1 MILNC
6 AIVDDEPLAL
16 ELLKSYVEKTSFLR
30 LVGRYSSAVHHE
42 FSHILH
48 QTIEFPQD
56 FYAVSSGKYIG
67 NGWVNVS
74 DEAALGM
81 GFITAYGGSEV
92 HEDFAELVANYVT
105 HDAAWWQQQLKI
117 ADEGA
122 TLIDAKGM
130 YIVPGGVEIH
140 VHGGGGRDF
149 MEGTEEA
156 FRAAVAAHMQHGT
169 TSIFPTLSSS
179 TIPMIR
185 EAAATT
191 EKLMAEKDSPVLGLH
206 LEGHYFNMKM
216 AGGQLPENI
225 KNPDPEEYIPLLEE
239 THCIKRW
246 DAAPELPGAM
256 QFGKYV
262 TSKGVLA
269 SVGHTQAEYEDI
281 QTAYEAGYTHA
292 THFYNAMPGFHKRRE
307 YKYEGTVES
316 IYLIDDMTV
325 EVVADGIHVPP
336 TILRL
341 VYKIKGVTAKV
352 SVIWNYTFPKG
363 GGDTHFSVMKGS
375 KADLV
380 IRQGKEQNYQ
390 PELFVEAVKGVDL
403 AAYEKDLTASM
414 EKVSAEYPGVKK
426 TASMLIPCT

>member
-1 MILNC
+1 MLTQIINGKILTPQGWLKDGSVLISDNKILEVTNC
-6 AIVDDEPLAL
+6 DLA
-16 ELLKSYVEKTSFLR
+16 V
-30 LVGRYSSAVHHE
+30 V
-42 FSHILH
+42 
-48 QTIEFPQD
+48 
-56 FYAVSSGKYIG
+56 
-67 NGWVNVS
+67 
-74 DEAALGM
+74 
-81 GFITAYGGSEV
+81 
-92 HEDFAELVANYVT
+92 
-105 HDAAWWQQQLKI
+105 
-117 ADEGA
+117 GA

-262 TSKGVLA
+262 TSKGV
-269 SVGHTQAEYEDI
+269 
-281 QTAYEAGYTHA
+281 
-292 THFYNAMPGFHKRRE
+292 
-307 YKYEGTVES
+307 
-316 IYLIDDMTV
+316 
-325 EVVADGIHVPP
+325 
-336 TILRL
+336 
-341 VYKIKGVTAKV
+341 
-352 SVIWNYTFPKG
+352 SVIRKPNTRIFRLPTKP
-363 GGDTHFSVMKGS
+363 DIPMPRTSTTRCPVSTNVVNINMKVRS
-375 KADLV
+375 RV
-380 IRQGKEQNYQ
+380 FI
-390 PELFVEAVKGVDL
+390 
-403 AAYEKDLTASM
+403 
-414 EKVSAEYPGVKK
+414 
-426 TASMLIPCT
+426 